1 VKIDLIVRGI
11 CCLRPGIPDL
21 SENIRVVSIVGRF
34 LEHSRIYYFE
44 NAGENVL
51 YLSSADWMP
60 RNLVRRV
67 EIAFPVEDPNLRKE
81 ITQEVLPAFLNDRV
95 KSRQLQSDGT
105 YVRLHPEKDQP
116 ASQAQLFFRQISRN
130 QAKRLAETKK
140 ARSIKL
146 TPIKAP
152 PTSK

>member
-1 VKIDLIVRGI
+1 
-11 CCLRPGIPDL
+11 
-21 SENIRVVSIVGRF
+21 VGRF
-34 LEHSRIYYFE
+34 LEHSRIYFFE
-44 NAGENVL
+44 NAGDSVL

-67 EIAFPVEDPNLRKE
+67 EIAFPIEDSGLRNE
-81 ITQEVLPAFLNDRV
+81 IIQQVLPALLNDRV
-95 KSRQLQSDGT
+95 KARQLQPDGT

-116 ASQAQLFFRQISRN
+116 ASQAQLFFRQNSRD
-130 QAKRLAETKK
+130 QAKRIADTKK

-152 PTSK
+152 PGQK